1 MLEEVAL
8 EAQVQLKSA
17 RSLLVAEGHRQIFVE
32 EGAAR
37 DLYGG
42 SQASRAPST
51 PQPGSDGWASGGGSS
66 SNPRSEP
73 GAGDSGGSNCDQ
85 HQGDEADGGCAGNT
99 IISAAAANGCPLGCG
114 AGRGGPVPK
123 VLACDGDADGG
134 LDGSLSLP
142 CPPIEVVLSSA
153 GGAKQPAAVSA
164 VAQVATVLP
173 PPAASVLGP
182 PQGASVFPIADPGSA
197 GWVPVSAS
205 AALGAAGCLRLE
217 MHSSVMSVT
226 GQLPEIE
233 TMFMCGP
240 VPPCPGM
247 AASGV
252 AASGATNLGMAAL
265 GEAAIGKGMRSSHAM
280 DEGTCCQLGSITE
293 PSMGNSKP
301 DLTAVA
307 VRPQLDLAASDA
319 KELLELAVSP
329 SMKVVRR
336 SRRAQ
341 SIDQLSPG
349 AAEVQGASSPLKAML
364 WQVAGAAYKCMAPR
378 S

>member
-1 MLEEVAL
+1 MVLEEVAL
-8 EAQVQLKSA
+8 EAQAQLKSA
-17 RSLLVAEGHRQIFVE
+17 RSLLVAEGARQIRVE

-66 SNPRSEP
+66 SNPQSEQ
-73 GAGDSGGSNCDQ
+73 GAGDSGGGSCDQ
-85 HQGDEADGGCAGNT
+85 HQGDEADGGCVGDT
-99 IISAAAANGCPLGCG
+99 VIIAAAANGCPLGYG
-114 AGRGGPVPK
+114 AGRGGPVPT

-153 GGAKQPAAVSA
+153 GGAKQPATAA
-164 VAQVATVLP
+164 VAPVATVLP
-173 PPAASVLGP
+173 PPAASVVGP
-182 PQGASVFPIADPGSA
+182 PQGASVFALADPGSA

-205 AALGAAGCLRLE
+205 AALGAVGCLRLE
-217 MHSSVMSVT
+217 THSSVMSVS

-233 TMFMCGP
+233 TTFVCGP
-240 VPPCPGM
+240 VPPCPGV

-252 AASGATNLGMAAL
+252 AASDATDLGTAAL
-265 GEAAIGKGMRSSHAM
+265 GGAARGKDTSLALG
-280 DEGTCCQLGSITE
+280 EGTRSQLGSIPE
-293 PSMGNSKP
+293 PSRP
-301 DLTAVA
+301 ELTAVA

-319 KELLELAVSP
+319 KELRELAVSP

-341 SIDQLSPG
+341 AIGQLSPG
-349 AAEVQGASSPLKAML
+349 AAEVQRASSPLKAML

>member
-1 MLEEVAL
+1 MVLEEVAL

-17 RSLLVAEGHRQIFVE
+17 RSLLVAEGTRQIRVE

-66 SNPRSEP
+66 SNPQSEQ
-73 GAGDSGGSNCDQ
+73 GAGDSGGGSCDQ
-85 HQGDEADGGCAGNT
+85 HQGDGADGGCVGDT
-99 IISAAAANGCPLGCG
+99 VISAAAANGCPPGCG
-114 AGRGGPVPK
+114 AGRGGPVPNA
-123 VLACDGDADGG
+123 LACDGDADGG

-153 GGAKQPAAVSA
+153 GGAKQPAAAA
-164 VAQVATVLP
+164 VAPVATVLP
-173 PPAASVLGP
+173 PPAASVIGP
-182 PQGASVFPIADPGSA
+182 PQGASAFASADPGSA

-217 MHSSVMSVT
+217 THSSVMSVT
-226 GQLPEIE
+226 GQLPEVE
-233 TMFMCGP
+233 TTFVCGL
-240 VPPCPGM
+240 VPPCPGV
-247 AASGV
+247 ATSGV
-252 AASGATNLGMAAL
+252 AASDVTDLGTDALGGAARGKDTSLAL
-265 GEAAIGKGMRSSHAM
+265 GE
-280 DEGTCCQLGSITE
+280 GTCSQLGSIPE

-301 DLTAVA
+301 ELTAVA

-319 KELLELAVSP
+319 KELRELAVSP

-341 SIDQLSPG
+341 AIGQLSPG
-349 AAEVQGASSPLKAML
+349 AAEVQRASSPLKAML
-364 WQVAGAAYKCMAPR
+364 WQVAGVAYKCMAPR